1 MKRFYV
7 ILLSVFILSA
17 VLLGLSYSKDA
28 GEYGVSDLGQIID
41 DKYRVI
47 FSTSDYLDYKN
58 LSTDVGI
65 VNKTEG
71 DLNYIIKLIPEVGKN
86 IQYSV
91 NGSELKLL
99 EEKNVYSNKLNPYG
113 QDGDFALNNITIKC
127 DGNCRVK
134 VEVKTNEKD
143 FLLDEIKNSKN
154 VYDDNGV
161 LRYYGQ
167 DVNNYISFNGTVS
180 RVVKLENNQVYLI
193 SNPDTVGAYKVDG
206 SDYLLLNDYLRSFK
220 TEEVL
225 ESEIGTNKSWLME
238 SEVYWLESDGRYISA
253 SKEVGVLVD
262 STLDVHYI
270 RSINSI
276 DVNNLVISKGDGSI
290 SNPYE
295 VSYGS

>member
-143 FLLDEIKNSKN
+143 FL
-154 VYDDNGV
+154 
-161 LRYYGQ
+161 
-167 DVNNYISFNGTVS
+167 
-180 RVVKLENNQVYLI
+180 
-193 SNPDTVGAYKVDG
+193 
-206 SDYLLLNDYLRSFK
+206 
-220 TEEVL
+220 
-225 ESEIGTNKSWLME
+225 
-238 SEVYWLESDGRYISA
+238 
-253 SKEVGVLVD
+253 
-262 STLDVHYI
+262 
-270 RSINSI
+270 
-276 DVNNLVISKGDGSI
+276 
-290 SNPYE
+290 
-295 VSYGS
+295 